1 MLVELYLVLFCKMNK
16 ILSVFFFILAAF
28 DVFAQSYKFISSED
42 GLSNSLINKIIQDP
56 NGFVWIATE
65 DGLNCYDG
73 NRVKVYRHIDKDSN
87 SLANN
92 FYAMYL

>member
-1 MLVELYLVLFCKMNK
+1 MC
-16 ILSVFFFILAAF
+16 LSLSGM
-28 DVFAQSYKFISSED
+28 AQSYKFLSAED
-42 GLSNSLINKIIQDP
+42 GLSNSLINKILQDQ

-73 NRVKVYRHIDKDSN
+73 NRVKVYRHNDKDSN

-92 FYAMYL
+92 FIRDIFIDSRGRMFV